1 MKKTLLILILAL
13 LGMTQAAAQ
22 EYEYVPF
29 VREGVKWTYSIQDYH
44 YETDYETNPARGD
57 NKVYRTLEIMGDTVI
72 NGKTYK
78 AMHMC
83 VDDQYSEPKDV
94 VPVYLREEN
103 KKVYGIVPVS
113 IFFDDAI
120 ICLTPYGFAPDDVI
134 LSGEEFLL
142 YDFQD
147 PVTYW
152 ENLINDDWFN
162 LQLKQDT
169 VEVGGHY
176 AKRLFDSR
184 QEGDYF
190 QVIEGIGATG
200 MNSYPLAFF
209 MPVTTGVHTTA
220 SYNLEKVV
228 ENGEVIYPQDYV
240 EDRYLPVI
248 REGVKWVNVHVV
260 INDGDTT
267 KNYYTYEFKG
277 NYPELDSH
285 DRVFK
290 AVYSRN
296 SDAKGDGTGDE
307 RLVAGLREDEAC
319 ILSFRNEPL
328 SCVDHLINFYFY
340 YGNGNVCLLHEDLEH
355 MVDIDYYI
363 NSQTDP
369 DKNFLNTDNFVKA
382 DPIEI
387 DGVLCSRIAY
397 IGEQGD
403 TLAYLVEGIG
413 FDSRDFGD
421 LLTPFTRYPEASAN
435 HQEYCGLSHVI
446 KDGKI
451 IYKGLL
457 YDPNA
462 AVGIPGDVNG
472 DGEVTLADANSVID
486 IVIMGG
492 NSSHPRM
499 PIDVDGNYIGDV
511 NSDGE
516 ITIADINSII
526 DLILNK
532 N

>member
-1 MKKTLLILILAL
+1 MKKTLLISILAL
-13 LGMTQAAAQ
+13 LGMTQSLAQ

-57 NKVYRTLEIMGDTVI
+57 NKVYRTLEIKGDTVI

-103 KKVYGIVPVS
+103 KMVYGIVPDGK
-113 IFFDDAI
+113 FYDDA
-120 ICLTPYGFAPDDVI
+120 LLGYLAPWESDEI
-134 LSGEEFLL
+134 YSGEEFLL

-147 PVTYW
+147 PVTFW
-152 ENLINDDWFN
+152 EDLTEGLYDVH
-162 LQLKQDT
+162 LQTDT
-169 VEVGGHY
+169 IVVGDRY
-176 AKRLFDSR
+176 TKRYYCGE

-209 MPVTTGVHTTA
+209 MPVCTGIHCTEYY
-220 SYNLEKVV
+220 SLEKVV

-248 REGVKWVNVHVV
+248 REGVKWVNEYVR
-260 INDGDTT
+260 ITEEGTT
-267 KNYYTYEFKG
+267 NYYYSYEFKG
-277 NYPELDSH
+277 NYPELDSYN
-285 DRVFK
+285 RVFK
-290 AVYSRN
+290 AVYSKN
-296 SDAKGDGTGDE
+296 YDANGVGYGDE
-307 RLVAGLREDEAC
+307 KLVAGLREDEAC

-328 SCVDHLINFYFY
+328 GWMTNLINFYTY
-340 YGNGNVCLLHEDLEH
+340 QGNEDVRLLHENLEG
-355 MVDIDYYI
+355 MWDIDYYI
-363 NSQTDP
+363 NHQAYPHMNLLT
-369 DKNFLNTDNFVKA
+369 TDNFVKA

-413 FDSRDFGD
+413 FDSREWGD
-421 LLTPFTRYPEASAN
+421 LLTPFTQYPDADCGCYKEL
-435 HQEYCGLSHVI
+435 CGLSHVV

-451 IYKGLL
+451 IYKGMRYREDVLSGIDEVVTDKTRHPMDDNYYNL
-457 YDPNA
+457 MGQP
-462 AVGIPGDVNG
+462 VGKDVPTAPGIYIHQG
-472 DGEVTLADANSVID
+472 KK
-486 IVIMGG
+486 IVV
-492 NSSHPRM
+492 R
-499 PIDVDGNYIGDV
+499 
-511 NSDGE
+511 
-516 ITIADINSII
+516 
-526 DLILNK
+526 
-532 N
+532 

>member
-1 MKKTLLILILAL
+1 MKKTLLLSILAL
-13 LGMTQAAAQ
+13 LGMTQAVAQ

-44 YETDYETNPARGD
+44 YEKDYETNPARGD
-57 NKVYRTLEIMGDTVI
+57 NKVYRTLEIKGDTVI
-72 NGKTYK
+72 NGKSYK

-162 LQLKQDT
+162 LQLQLDT
-169 VEVGGHY
+169 IQVGGHY
-176 AKRLFDSR
+176 AKRLFDRR
-184 QEGDYF
+184 QDGDYF
-190 QVIEGIGATG
+190 QVIEGIGAMG

-220 SYNLEKVV
+220 YYNLEKVV
-228 ENGEVIYPQDYV
+228 ENGEVIYPQNYV

-248 REGVKWVNVHVV
+248 REGVKWVNEYVE
-260 INDGDTT
+260 ITDEGTT
-267 KNYYTYEFKG
+267 SHYYSYEFKG
-277 NYPELDSH
+277 NHPELDAYN
-285 DRVFK
+285 RVFK
-290 AVYSRN
+290 AVYSKN
-296 SDAKGDGTGDE
+296 YDANGISYGDE
-307 RLVAGLREDEAC
+307 ELVAGLREDEAC

-328 SCVDHLINFYFY
+328 DWMTNFINFYTY
-340 YGNGNVCLLHEDLEH
+340 QGNDDVRLLHENLEG
-355 MVDIDYYI
+355 MLDIDYYI
-363 NSQTDP
+363 NNQAYP
-369 DKNFLNTDNFVKA
+369 HMNLLNTDNFVKA

-413 FDSRDFGD
+413 FDSREWGD
-421 LLTPFTRYPEASAN
+421 LLTPFTQYPDADCGECYK
-435 HQEYCGLSHVI
+435 ELCGLSHVV

-451 IYKGLL
+451 IYKGMRYREDVLSGIDEVVTDKTRYPMDNNYYNL
-457 YDPNA
+457 MGRP
-462 AVGIPGDVNG
+462 VGKDVPTAPGIYIHHG
-472 DGEVTLADANSVID
+472 KK
-486 IVIMGG
+486 IVV
-492 NSSHPRM
+492 R
-499 PIDVDGNYIGDV
+499 
-511 NSDGE
+511 
-516 ITIADINSII
+516 
-526 DLILNK
+526 
-532 N
+532 

>member
-1 MKKTLLILILAL
+1 MKKTLFILILAL
-13 LGMTQAAAQ
+13 LGMTQAVAQ

-44 YETDYETNPARGD
+44 YEKDYETNPARGD
-57 NKVYRTLEIMGDTVI
+57 NKVYRTLEIKGDTVI

-162 LQLKQDT
+162 LQLQLDT
-169 VEVGGHY
+169 IQVGGHY
-176 AKRLFDSR
+176 AKRLFDRR
-184 QEGDYF
+184 QGGDYF
-190 QVIEGIGATG
+190 QVIEGIGAMG

-209 MPVTTGVHTTA
+209 MPVTTGIHTTA
-220 SYNLEKVV
+220 YYNLEKVV
-228 ENGEVIYPQDYV
+228 ENGEVIYPQNYV

-248 REGVKWVNVHVV
+248 REGVKWVNEYVE
-260 INDGDTT
+260 ISDEGTT
-267 KNYYTYEFKG
+267 SHYYSYEFKG
-277 NYPELDSH
+277 NHPELDSYN
-285 DRVFK
+285 RVFK
-290 AVYSRN
+290 AVYSKN
-296 SDAKGDGTGDE
+296 YDANGISYGDE
-307 RLVAGLREDEAC
+307 ELVAGLREDEAC

-328 SCVDHLINFYFY
+328 GWMTNFINFYTY
-340 YGNGNVCLLHEDLEH
+340 QGNDDVRLLHENLEG
-355 MVDIDYYI
+355 MWDIDYYI
-363 NSQTDP
+363 NNQAYP
-369 DKNFLNTDNFVKA
+369 HMNLLNTDNFVEA

-413 FDSRDFGD
+413 FDSREWGD
-421 LLTPFTRYPEASAN
+421 LLTPFTQYPDADCGECYK
-435 HQEYCGLSHVI
+435 ELCGLSHVV

-451 IYKGLL
+451 IYKGMRYRDDVLSGIDEVATDQARRSMDDNYYNL
-457 YDPNA
+457 MGQP
-462 AVGIPGDVNG
+462 VGKDVPTVPGIYIHQG
-472 DGEVTLADANSVID
+472 KK
-486 IVIMGG
+486 IV
-492 NSSHPRM
+492 
-499 PIDVDGNYIGDV
+499 V
-511 NSDGE
+511 
-516 ITIADINSII
+516 
-526 DLILNK
+526 L
-532 N
+532 

>member
-1 MKKTLLILILAL
+1 MKKTLLISILAL
-13 LGMTQAAAQ
+13 LGMTQAVAQ

-44 YETDYETNPARGD
+44 YEMDYETNPARGD
-57 NKVYRTLEIMGDTVI
+57 NKVYRTLEIKGDTVI

-120 ICLTPYGFAPDDVI
+120 ICLTPYGFAPDDEI
-134 LSGEEFLL
+134 LAGEEFLL

-190 QVIEGIGATG
+190 QVIEGIGAMG

-209 MPVTTGVHTTA
+209 MPVCTGIHCTEYY
-220 SYNLEKVV
+220 SLEKVV
-228 ENGEVIYPQDYV
+228 ENGEVIYPQNYV

-248 REGVKWVNVHVV
+248 REGVKWVNEYVE
-260 INDGDTT
+260 ITDEGTT
-267 KNYYTYEFKG
+267 SHYYSYEFKG
-277 NYPELDSH
+277 NHPELDAYN
-285 DRVFK
+285 RVFK
-290 AVYSRN
+290 AVYSKN
-296 SDAKGDGTGDE
+296 YDANGVAYGE
-307 RLVAGLREDEAC
+307 ESLVAGLREDEAC

-328 SCVDHLINFYFY
+328 DWMTNFINFYTY
-340 YGNGNVCLLHEDLEH
+340 QGNDDVRLLHENLEG
-355 MVDIDYYI
+355 MWDIDYYI
-363 NSQTDP
+363 NNQSYP
-369 DKNFLNTDNFVKA
+369 HMNLLNTDNFIEA

-413 FDSRDFGD
+413 FDSREWGD
-421 LLTPFTRYPEASAN
+421 LLTPFTQYPDADCGECYK
-435 HQEYCGLSHVI
+435 ELCGLSHVV

-451 IYKGLL
+451 IYKGMRYREDVLSGIDEVVTDKARYPMDDNYYNL
-457 YDPNA
+457 MGRP
-462 AVGIPGDVNG
+462 VGKDVPTAPGIYIHQG
-472 DGEVTLADANSVID
+472 KK
-486 IVIMGG
+486 IVV
-492 NSSHPRM
+492 R
-499 PIDVDGNYIGDV
+499 
-511 NSDGE
+511 
-516 ITIADINSII
+516 
-526 DLILNK
+526 
-532 N
+532 